1 MKKVFLHIALLI
13 SMLVITGCSSKHT
26 INRTPDNI
34 DSLNYIKQVEYERG
48 YAKAQEENKDKW
60 IDIGFKRAEQ
70 IIKEKWADKMKAYE
84 AGKYARKK
92 GYVTEPYIISID
104 NPNGTT
110 TFKSLGCKIE
120 KMLTPDELFDLYANT
135 NAPKINDI
143 NSLQSQLNQNTNSSN
158 GNPSVQLV
166 DNHKYY
172 NNNYVENTNDLTKT
186 VNKSFSKTEMNRNIL
201 NYFGVLRNCT
211 SNENSYQ
218 CTFKNNDV
226 LKDFCNKSNICK

>member
-1 MKKVFLHIALLI
+1 MKKIFLHIALLI
-13 SMLVITGCSSKHT
+13 SMLVITGCTSKHT

-48 YAKAQEENKDKW
+48 YAKAQEENRDKW
-60 IDIGFKRAEQ
+60 IDIGFKRAEKL
-70 IIKEKWADKMKAYE
+70 IKEKWADKMKAYE

-110 TFKSLGCKIE
+110 TFESLGCKIE
-120 KMLTPDELFDLYANT
+120 KILTPDELFDLYENT
-135 NAPKINDI
+135 NAPKINNLSSKLQNHNRNI
-143 NSLQSQLNQNTNSSN
+143 NTTK
-158 GNPSVQLV
+158 PSVQLI
-166 DNHKYY
+166 NNQKYY
-172 NNNYVENTNDLTKT
+172 NNNYVENTNDFTKNIT
-186 VNKSFSKTEMNRNIL
+186 KSFSKTEMNRNIL

-211 SNENSYQ
+211 SNESTYQ
-218 CTFKNNDV
+218 CTFKNKNV